1 MADGT
6 LKATPF
12 DVGACPAIGAAA
24 AAATRAAGQIL
35 AALPGSWQA
44 AIPPLGDAAFTVVG
58 IDGAPP
64 GDEAVVLAL
73 ACGRGRGR
81 AALAQ
86 PFAGRLVDLAVGG
99 RGTFSTARALGPAE
113 RGLLVG
119 VLAPALDAIGWSFE
133 LAPAS
138 DAPWGPSI
146 AVDVNGAFGAGV
158 LWLDLSGALASAPTG
173 AWRARAATLPV
184 EAGVELASTT
194 LPAGE
199 LARLAAGDALV
210 FDGIGSAR
218 FGADLAWE
226 ATLALGDTRAA
237 LRIDPRG
244 ALTLAGDLR
253 LTDAPDRPK
262 VAVGK
267 ESKVGKVAETD
278 ASDSSE
284 TTTTAALAAAPVEI
298 VAELAR
304 LTLRGDEVLGLGPGV
319 VLAPTIDRR
328 RAVVL
333 RAGGE
338 PWAEGELV
346 DVDGELAVRV
356 TRLLRP

>member
-1 MADGT
+1 MVDGR
-6 LKATPF
+6 LKEGPP
-12 DVGACPAIGAAA
+12 DVGACPSIGAGA

-44 AIPPLGDAAFTVVG
+44 AIPPLGDASFTVAG

-64 GDEAVVLAL
+64 GSEVVVLSL
-73 ACGRGRGR
+73 ARGRERGR

-99 RGTFSTARALGPAE
+99 GGAFSTARALGPAE

-119 VLAPALDAIGWSFE
+119 LLAPALDPIGWSFA

-138 DAPWGPSI
+138 AAPWGPSI
-146 AVDVNGAFGAGV
+146 AVDVSGAFGAGV
-158 LWLDLSGALASAPTG
+158 LWLELPDAPAAALTG
-173 AWRARAATLPV
+173 AWRARAAALPV
-184 EAGVELASTT
+184 EASVELASTA

-199 LARLAAGDALV
+199 LARLMAGDAVV
-210 FDGIGSAR
+210 FDGIPFAR
-218 FGADLAWE
+218 FDADADWE
-226 ATLALGDTRAA
+226 ATLALGGTCAG

-244 ALTLAGDLR
+244 ALALAGDFR

-262 VAVGK
+262 VGVRQ
-267 ESKVGKVAETD
+267 ESEEGKVATMD
-278 ASDSSE
+278 ASGPSE
-284 TTTTAALAAAPVEI
+284 AATAALAAAPVEI

-304 LTLRGDEVLGLGPGV
+304 LTLRGDEVLGLAPGV